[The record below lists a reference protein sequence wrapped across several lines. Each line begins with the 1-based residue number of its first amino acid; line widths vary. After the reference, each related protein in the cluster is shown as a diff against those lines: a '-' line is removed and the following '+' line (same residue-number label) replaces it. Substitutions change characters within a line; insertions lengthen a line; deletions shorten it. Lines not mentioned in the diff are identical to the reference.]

1 MEQWIKNNM
10 DDAAQVPE
18 MESLIADIKTIVE
31 SSYASDKVKVR
42 RVIAA
47 IQDYG
52 Y

>member
-1 MEQWIKNNM
+1 MNNM
-10 DDAAQVPE
+10 DDAARVPE